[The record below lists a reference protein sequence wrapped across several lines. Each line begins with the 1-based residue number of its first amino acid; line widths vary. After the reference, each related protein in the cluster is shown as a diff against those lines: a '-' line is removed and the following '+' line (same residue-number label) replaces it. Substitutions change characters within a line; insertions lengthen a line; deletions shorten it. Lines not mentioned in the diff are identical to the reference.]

1 VLAPVHARR
10 LKAAATF
17 GEAGLRRLNQ
27 PAQVGLAA
35 RCRDFSRRAAASQ
48 HVHPINLSVFI
59 TLPFSLQNKE
69 HSVSDSAIVYIGTY
83 TQAMGHVDG
92 TAGGVEVYRLHRG
105 AGRLEHLGT
114 ARGAEN
120 PSFVTLSA
128 DGRFL
133 YAVQE
138 LGEFEGQAGGGASAF
153 TIDEASGMPALL
165 NSQPVHGAAP
175 CYLTIDRS
183 GRWLVTANYSGGNV
197 TVLPILADGSL
208 GEAVQVVQHAGAGM
222 RDDPHP
228 HAAVW
233 TPSGDMLLVP
243 DCGLNQIYLYRFD
256 AEQGRLTPHD
266 PPTAALPP
274 SSGPR
279 HLAFDPT
286 GRYLYCVNEYGSSV
300 TAFAYD
306 AERGA
311 LSELHTLSALPAGFE
326 GRNSGADIHVSRDG
340 RFVYASMR
348 GHDSL
353 AVFRADT
360 ASGRLTAVGH
370 VSTQGRT
377 PRNFALDP
385 ASDLVL
391 AANQDSST
399 VAFYRVD
406 AATGMPVPTGYVVDV
421 PTPVC
426 VHIAG

>member
-1 VLAPVHARR
+1 
-10 LKAAATF
+10 
-17 GEAGLRRLNQ
+17 
-27 PAQVGLAA
+27 
-35 RCRDFSRRAAASQ
+35 
-48 HVHPINLSVFI
+48 
-59 TLPFSLQNKE
+59 
-69 HSVSDSAIVYIGTY
+69 VSDSAIVYVGTY

-92 TAGGVEVYRLHRG
+92 TAGGVEVYRLHRRVG
-105 AGRLEHLGT
+105 TLEHLGT

-128 DGRFL
+128 HGHFL

-138 LGEFEGQAGGGASAF
+138 LGEFAGKPGGGASAF
-153 TIDEASGMPALL
+153 AIDAATGMPVLV

-175 CYLTIDRS
+175 CYLTIDHS

-197 TVLPILADGSL
+197 TLLPILADGSL

-222 RDDPHP
+222 RDGPHP
-228 HAAVW
+228 HAAIW
-233 TPSGDMLLVP
+233 SPDGTILLVP

-256 AEQGRLTPHD
+256 ADQGRLTPHE
-266 PPTAALPP
+266 PPVARLPP
-274 SSGPR
+274 ASGPR
-279 HLAFDPT
+279 HLEFDPS
-286 GRYLYCVNEYGSSV
+286 GRYLYCVNEHGSSV

-306 AERGA
+306 PARAA

-326 GRNSGADIHVSRDG
+326 GRNSGADIHVSADG

-353 AVFRADT
+353 AVFRAD
-360 ASGRLTAVGH
+360 ADGRLTAVDH

-385 ASDLVL
+385 HSDLVL
-391 AANQDSST
+391 AANQDSNT
-399 VAFYRVD
+399 IAFYRVD
-406 AATGMPVPTGYVVDV
+406 ADGMPVPTGYVAEV

-426 VHIAG
+426 IRIVG